1 MPGDKFYSS
10 NDWRKLRTRVRADW
24 ILAGKPCGWCGQPIE
39 PHMGTIVD
47 HVIPRKQRPDLALRI
62 SNLQLLH
69 HRCHN
74 IKTHSTERTN
84 KVQVNDDGLPS
95 DGSWG

>member
-1 MPGDKFYSS
+1 MS
-10 NDWRKLRTRVRADW
+10 A
-24 ILAGKPCGWCGQPIE
+24 IC
-39 PHMGTIVD
+39 D
-47 HVIPRKQRPDLALRI
+47 HIIPRLQRPDLALRI
-62 SNLQLLH
+62 SNIQLLH
-69 HRCHN
+69 ARCHA